1 MEGRDEALSETQ
13 QLAVDAS
20 LDHGLLLLTGGPGT
34 GKTTTVG
41 ALVATQEAAGR
52 RVALCAPTGRAAKR
66 LSEATGREAKTIHR
80 LLEWNPATGGFRRG
94 PEDPIAADVVLVD
107 EASML
112 DLRLAQS
119 LFQAIAPEAH
129 LVLVGDRDQLPPV
142 GAGQVLRDAL
152 ASGLGETVR
161 LTQVFRQA
169 EQSAIVRGAHAILRG
184 DMPTPT
190 PPGEQ
195 GSGDLFVIKAVDP
208 DDARQKLV
216 RLLARMEG
224 AYGLDSQRD
233 VQVLSPMRR
242 GPLGVVALNELLQ
255 QQLNPRGAHGPRGI
269 RVGDKVMQLRNDYE
283 REVFNGD
290 VGEVARFEGTTTYVR
305 FDGREVRF
313 VGDALGALSLAYAS
327 TVHKVQGSEFP
338 AVVIVLHGAHHML
351 LTRAL
356 LYTAVTRGKRLVVL
370 LGDPRAMARAA
381 RNAASQE
388 TRSRLLERLR
398 GERPLARP
406 AERREDA

>member
-1 MEGRDEALSETQ
+1 
-13 QLAVDAS
+13 
-20 LDHGLLLLTGGPGT
+20 
-34 GKTTTVG
+34 
-41 ALVATQEAAGR
+41 
-52 RVALCAPTGRAAKR
+52 
-66 LSEATGREAKTIHR
+66 
-80 LLEWNPATGGFRRG
+80 
-94 PEDPIAADVVLVD
+94 
-107 EASML
+107 
-112 DLRLAQS
+112 
-119 LFQAIAPEAH
+119 
-129 LVLVGDRDQLPPV
+129 
-142 GAGQVLRDAL
+142 
-152 ASGLGETVR
+152 
-161 LTQVFRQA
+161 
-169 EQSAIVRGAHAILRG
+169 
-184 DMPTPT
+184 
-190 PPGEQ
+190 
-195 GSGDLFVIKAVDP
+195 
-208 DDARQKLV
+208 
-216 RLLARMEG
+216 
-224 AYGLDSQRD
+224 
-233 VQVLSPMRR
+233 
-242 GPLGVVALNELLQ
+242 
-255 QQLNPRGAHGPRGI
+255 
-269 RVGDKVMQLRNDYE
+269 MQLRNDYE

>member
-1 MEGRDEALSETQ
+1 
-13 QLAVDAS
+13 
-20 LDHGLLLLTGGPGT
+20 
-34 GKTTTVG
+34 
-41 ALVATQEAAGR
+41 
-52 RVALCAPTGRAAKR
+52 
-66 LSEATGREAKTIHR
+66 
-80 LLEWNPATGGFRRG
+80 
-94 PEDPIAADVVLVD
+94 
-107 EASML
+107 ML

-152 ASGLGETVR
+152 ASGVGETVR

-169 EQSAIVRGAHAILRG
+169 EQSAIVRGAHAILHG

-190 PPGEQ
+190 PTGEQ

-224 AYGLDSQRD
+224 AYGLDSRRD
-233 VQVLSPMRR
+233 VHVLSPMRR

-255 QQLNPRGAHGPRGI
+255 EQLNPRGAHGPRGI

>member
-1 MEGRDEALSETQ
+1 
-13 QLAVDAS
+13 LAVSAS
-20 LDHGLLLLTGGPGT
+20 LERGLLLLTGGPGT

-41 ALVATQEAAGR
+41 ALVAAQESAGR

-80 LLEWNPATGGFRRG
+80 LLEWTPATGGFRRG
-94 PEDPIAADVVLVD
+94 PEDPIPADVVLVD

-119 LFQAIAPEAH
+119 LVEAVAPEAR

-142 GAGQVLRDAL
+142 GPGQVLRDAL
-152 ASGLGETVR
+152 GSGVGETVR

-169 EQSAIVRGAHAILRG
+169 EQSAIVRGAHAILHG
-184 DMPTPT
+184 HMPTPT
-190 PPGEQ
+190 PRGEQ
-195 GSGDLFVIKAVDP
+195 SNGDLFVIEATDP
-208 DDARQKLV
+208 DEIQQKLL
-216 RLLARMEG
+216 RLLARMRD
-224 AYGLDSQRD
+224 AYGLEIRRD

-242 GPLGVVALNELLQ
+242 GKLGTSALNELLQ
-255 QQLNPRGAHGPRGI
+255 AELNPKGAEGTRGI

-290 VGEVARFEGTTTYVR
+290 VGEVVRFEGATTYVR

-313 VGDALGALSLAYAS
+313 FGDALGALSLAYAS

-381 RNAASQE
+381 RNAASLQ

-398 GERPLARP
+398 GDRPLARP
-406 AERREDA
+406 KRPGA